1 MTRQERGLI
10 AQSAKWCRRRRRLI
24 LTCWL
29 LALLVI
35 TATSHAAGISYPT
48 KFSLPNSPSTKP

>member
-1 MTRQERGLI
+1 M